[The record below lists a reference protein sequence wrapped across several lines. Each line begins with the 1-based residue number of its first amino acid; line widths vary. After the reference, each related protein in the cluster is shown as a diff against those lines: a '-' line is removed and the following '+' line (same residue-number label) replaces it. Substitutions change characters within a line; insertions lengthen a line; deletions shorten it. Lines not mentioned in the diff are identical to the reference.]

1 MTCDTRLK
9 ARQTI
14 AQRKDEVRRV
24 QERVIAG
31 LKSGKIKPKVD
42 AKGGVVFTGLTDDE
56 RDGVT
61 DGCIYRRVMVSGSQ
75 LAIQA
80 IARAEQLAG
89 RGVNKQ
95 LVAQGYHSH
104 DDGKSW
110 HHH

>member
-1 MTCDTRLK
+1 MPCDTRLK
-9 ARQTI
+9 PRQTI
-14 AQRKDEVRRV
+14 SERKDEVRRV

-75 LAIQA
+75 LAIQE
-80 IARAEQLAG
+80 IIKAERLAG
-89 RGVNKQ
+89 RSVDKQ

-104 DDGKSW
+104 DGGGTW

>member
-1 MTCDTRLK
+1 MPCDTRLK
-9 ARQTI
+9 PRQTI
-14 AQRKDEVRRV
+14 SQRKDEVRLV

-104 DDGKSW
+104 DGGSTW
-110 HHH
+110 HNH